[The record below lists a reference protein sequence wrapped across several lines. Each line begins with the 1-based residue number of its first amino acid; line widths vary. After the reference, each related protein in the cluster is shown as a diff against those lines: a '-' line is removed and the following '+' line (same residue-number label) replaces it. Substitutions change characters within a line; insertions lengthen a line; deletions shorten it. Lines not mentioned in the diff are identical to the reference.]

1 MSMVTNAVDMIGM
14 ASLLITFIFLSASY
28 MHSLIDWLSVQSAA
42 MAVGFLLM
50 GWEVNSYSLY
60 ALAGITLMFR
70 AFVVPYI
77 LKKDIRDDERIWRYR
92 EIKTTHHAIVLGL
105 MMAVVAYFL
114 YQPIY
119 TVTGVWSGSIAFV
132 MLFLSFL
139 TIVTRRNALAQI
151 VGYVS
156 MENSLLYL
164 AAVLSPM
171 PLILEIGILLD
182 VLGFA
187 LLAVVLGARKRY
199 GPLEVEDLV
208 G

>member
-1 MSMVTNAVDMIGM
+1 MSVVTNAVDLLGM

-28 MHSLIDWLSVQSAA
+28 MHSLIDWLSIQSAA
-42 MAVGFLLM
+42 IALAFTLM
-50 GWEVNSYSLY
+50 GWETNSYSLY
-60 ALAGITLMFR
+60 ALAGITFIFR
-70 AFVVPYI
+70 ALVVPYI

-92 EIKTTHHAIVLGL
+92 EIKTTHHAIVWGL
-105 MMAVVAYFL
+105 IVAVVAYFL

-119 TVTGVWSGSIAFV
+119 EVTGVWSGSIAFV
-132 MLFLSFL
+132 MLLLSFL
-139 TIVTRRNALAQI
+139 AIVTRRNALAQI

-164 AAVLSPM
+164 AAILSPM
-171 PLILEIGILLD
+171 SLILEIGILLD
-182 VLGFA
+182 ILGFA

-199 GPLEVEDLV
+199 GPLEVEELV

>member
-1 MSMVTNAVDMIGM
+1 MSVLESAIDLMGM

-28 MHSLIDWLSVQSAA
+28 MHSLIDWLSVQSAV
-42 MAVGFLLM
+42 MAFGFLLM
-50 GWEVNSYSLY
+50 GWKADSYSLY
-60 ALAGITLMFR
+60 ALAGITLVFR
-70 AFVVPYI
+70 AFVIPYI
-77 LKKDIRDDERIWRYR
+77 LKKDIKDDERIWRYR
-92 EIKTTHHAIVLGL
+92 EIKTTHHAIVWGL

-114 YQPIY
+114 YQPLY
-119 TVTGVWSGSIAFV
+119 DVTGDWSGSIAFV
-132 MLFLSFL
+132 MLLLSFL
-139 TIVTRRNALAQI
+139 VIVTRRNALAQI

-164 AAVLSPM
+164 AAMLSPM

-182 VLGFA
+182 ILGFA